1 MKEILDR
8 INQKYLKCERG
19 FDERFD
25 YAMYLFLNIA
35 YMSEERQD
43 LPDTVRDVQKALAEA
58 VEEAFYVVEQYHS
71 NAMKR
76 ECYNPFGG
84 LDELRERVEEKYR
97 FASECVDFGNIK
109 NSHFRA
115 AAQNV
120 IGIVLAKGKVHI
132 NADGAGRV
140 RDVFKTYRAIVKSL

>member
-8 INQKYLKCERG
+8 INQKYLERELR

-35 YMSEERQD
+35 FLSEDRED
-43 LPDTVRDVQKALAEA
+43 LPGTVRDVQKALAEA
-58 VEEAFYVVEQYHS
+58 VEAALDVVEQRRK
-71 NAMKR
+71 NFVEKN
-76 ECYNPFGG
+76 CCNPFEG

-97 FASECVDFGNIK
+97 FASKCVDFGNIK

-120 IGIVLAKGKVHI
+120 IGIVLTEGKVYV

-140 RDVFKTYRAIVKSL
+140 RDVFKAYRAIVKAL

>member
-8 INQKYLKCERG
+8 INQKYLKRERG
-19 FDERFD
+19 FAEHFD

-35 YMSEERQD
+35 FLSEDRKD
-43 LPDTVRDVQKALAEA
+43 LPGTVHDVQKALAEA
-58 VEEAFYVVEQYHS
+58 VEAALDVVEQYHGNFEVKGCS
-71 NAMKR
+71 
-76 ECYNPFGG
+76 NPFEG

-120 IGIVLAKGKVHI
+120 IGIVLTKGKVHI
-132 NADGAGRV
+132 SYDGAGQV
-140 RDVFKTYRAIVKSL
+140 RDVFEAYRAIVKTL

>member
-8 INQKYLKCERG
+8 INQKYLKLER

-35 YMSEERQD
+35 FLSEERED

-58 VEEAFYVVEQYHS
+58 VEEALYLVEQCHS
-71 NAMKR
+71 NMMKR

-84 LDELRERVEEKYR
+84 LDELCERVEEKYR
-97 FASECVDFGNIK
+97 FASECVDFGNSK

-120 IGIVLAKGKVHI
+120 IGIVLARGKVHI
-132 NADGAGRV
+132 SPDGFGKM
-140 RDVFKTYRAIVKSL
+140 RDVFKAYRAIVKAL

>member
-8 INQKYLKCERG
+8 INKKYLKRERG
-19 FDERFD
+19 FAEHFD
-25 YAMYLFLNIA
+25 YALYLFLNIA
-35 YMSEERQD
+35 FLNEDRED
-43 LPDTVRDVQKALAEA
+43 LPGTVRDVQKALAEA
-58 VEEAFYVVEQYHS
+58 VEAAVDVVEQYHG
-71 NAMKR
+71 NVMKR

-84 LDELRERVEEKYR
+84 LDELYERVEEKYR

-120 IGIVLAKGKVHI
+120 IGIVLAKGKV
-132 NADGAGRV
+132 
-140 RDVFKTYRAIVKSL
+140 L